1 MTTYQVICLL
11 TWFSCTCIYTPVSEI
26 DIIDNGIKA
35 IKAMELLKPVYMR
48 NGDLQSDRNNVIT
61 DYELSIAVSNT
72 IKDLKCVQRDRDLW
86 RLYVGSSESR
96 AKLLTEG
103 FELRIINVQTFDTNP
118 FSAGTRHPAERVIKV
133 TVKGVPLSVDDNEIV
148 KMLESFNVTFSS
160 GIKYENIRHP
170 ETRKMTG
177 VLNGNRFV
185 YIKPMEEGRFLPR
198 TSYCAGL
205 RCFIYHY
212 GQPSYK
218 RVPLCTNCWDN
229 THYKNECTN
238 ESRCKAC
245 KKPGHKPGE
254 QACEH
259 FVDEQPQVIT
269 FSGKNNT
276 LSNFYSCDLNIFG
289 LHHKSAEHAFQYVK
303 AMRSGDVPR
312 ATAIQ
317 SATTALDAKK
327 LGNQVKPSDSFLA
340 EQVTLM
346 SEIVEAK
353 ATQCSEF
360 RDSLRNSKKSTVFAE
375 STFDDFW
382 ASGLNEKETQC
393 TNSDK
398 WPGKN
403 TLGDIIMKVAKH
415 HRPKSRSWLTAR
427 ASKPKDNTQRDIADM
442 LKQLKTPR
450 KRNISGHRKDSP
462 RDSNRG
468 SCDESSGSSV
478 ESE

>member
-11 TWFSCTCIYTPVSEI
+11 TWISCTCIYTPVSEI
-26 DIIDNGIKA
+26 GIIDNGIRA
-35 IKAMELLKPVYMR
+35 INAMELLKPVYMR
-48 NGDLQSDRNNVIT
+48 NGDLPSDRNNVVT

-72 IKDLKCVQRDRDLW
+72 INDLKCVQRDRDLW

-96 AKLLTEG
+96 TKLLTEG
-103 FELRIINVQTFDTNP
+103 FELRNTNVQTFDTNP
-118 FSAGTRHPAERVIKV
+118 FSAGTRHPSERVIKV
-133 TVKGVPLSVDDNEIV
+133 TVKGIPLSVDDNEIV
-148 KMLESFNVTFSS
+148 KMLENFNVTFTS

-177 VLNGNRFV
+177 VLNGNRFI
-185 YIKPMEEGRFLPR
+185 YIKPMEEGRSLPR

-229 THYKNECTN
+229 THYRKECKNEAL
-238 ESRCKAC
+238 CKVC
-245 KKPGHKPGE
+245 KKPGHKPGDPV
-254 QACEH
+254 CEH
-259 FVDEQPQVIT
+259 YVEDQPHVTT
-269 FSGKNNT
+269 FSGKKNEF
-276 LSNFYSCDLNIFG
+276 SNFYPCDLNIFG
-289 LHHKSAEHAFQYVK
+289 VRHRSAEHAFQYVK

-327 LGNQVKPSDSFLA
+327 LGSQVKPSESFLD

-346 SEIVEAK
+346 TEIVEAK
-353 ATQCSEF
+353 AAQCSEF
-360 RDSLRNSKKSTVFAE
+360 RECLHKSKKSTVYVE

-382 ASGLNEKETQC
+382 ASGLNEQETQC
-393 TNSDK
+393 TNCDK

-403 TLGDIIMKVAKH
+403 ILGAIVMKVAKH

-427 ASKPKDNTQRDIADM
+427 ATKSKDNKQRDISDM

-450 KRNISGHRKDSP
+450 KRNSSGHRKDSP
-462 RDSNRG
+462 RDSKRG
-468 SCDESSGSSV
+468 STEESSGSS